1 MKEIR
6 ETKLV
11 EQTTVTF
18 VAYDGRKFTNEDEC
32 VTYERRLNKDEVD
45 KRYRKLNPIEITI
58 PFLDYQPMWVTKV
71 TLKTE
76 ADFDT
81 VMDYFVSKSIWMDTC
96 GLTENKPAEF
106 PATMLIINGE
116 EWVNV
121 SFETV
126 DDVKQELL
134 KAYKQLGGII
144 NEVQ

>member
-11 EQTTVTF
+11 EQTTVRF
-18 VAYDGRKFTNEDEC
+18 IANDGTEFMDEQEC
-32 VTYERRLNKDEVD
+32 IIYERRLNKE
-45 KRYRKLNPIEITI
+45 KLEKEYKKLNPIEITI
-58 PFLDYQPMWVTKV
+58 PFLDWDPMWVTKI

-81 VMDYFVSKSIWMDTC
+81 VVDYFESTSRWMDTC

-106 PATMLIINGE
+106 PATMLIANGE

-121 SFETV
+121 PSETV
-126 DDVKQELL
+126 EDVKRDLL
-134 KAYKQLGGII
+134 KAYEQLGGKL